1 MKSKQVKKLLSITLA
16 SAMMVSGVPTGS
28 LMIEA
33 ESTTETEKTGGTQE
47 NKAAAANGENTGST
61 EGNAAGNTGEGE
73 NKGTTENTGEGE
85 DKGTTE
91 NTGEGENK
99 GETGETPVKQPV
111 SLTWDLETSEISYDG
126 NNHVPTVN
134 EKVDGIKYT
143 IVQDGV
149 GEVQEAKNPGS
160 YKVTAFADAQ
170 ELKNNT
176 ITFTITK
183 AKVTL
188 EWSGLEATY
197 SGNKISLPKAKFKG
211 IDGEEKE
218 VTVVCTEDRKLQEG
232 NIYNADS
239 YKVKATLTDEQNAY
253 YELSTDAVKEN
264 VLIVTPKPV
273 DIIWENKSVT
283 YDGEAHS
290 LSYECEDYNK
300 DEVKITYDK
309 EGDFINA
316 GTYTATATIED
327 KNYAPSEN
335 TRTRTLTISPLEI
348 KVTADPKSKVYGE
361 NDCTLTYTVEALKQT
376 NLSEERIRSELG
388 DDFLTRAKCEDV
400 GSYDIDQANTPQNYN
415 VTYEGA
421 KFEIKK
427 LKIKIKAEDKSKVY
441 GEETPAL
448 TYTVTDS
455 GNTEIDIKKELGT
468 KILTVK
474 DEKEDVGSYE
484 IVLAEQPK
492 NFEVTCESAELTVE
506 KLNVEIMADAKDKI
520 FGEADPDFTYSVKLP
535 DNAKKTEEDVRD
547 ALTVKDKKTLVRKD
561 GETVGKYEISLNV
574 DPKNYNVTYHPAQ
587 LEIKKLGVTVKAN
600 PGSKIYGAKDPE
612 LTYEI
617 IIPEDSTVPKEKVQ
631 EELGENPLVRVLG
644 EDAGAYKISLDK
656 ELPDFDVT
664 FVENEFEIK
673 KLDIVVTAEPKTKI
687 YGEADPKFTYTLS
700 FPETAEGT
708 EKTEGDVRTE
718 LGEDILVRDENENV
732 GNYEIKFNADPKNYN
747 VKYEPNDLVINPLP
761 VKITAEPKTKFYG
774 EADPGL
780 TYTVEFPVQ
789 TETTKTEAD
798 VRDELGSAPLLRI
811 KGEDVGKYNIDFNVN
826 PKNYEVT
833 YSSAE
838 LKINQLPVIITA
850 EAKEKY
856 YGAADPE
863 LTYTVAFPE
872 KTETTKTEADVRK
885 AFDGNPLTRTE
896 GENAAVYKIQLIKN
910 LDNYAI
916 TYKEADFNINKLPVV
931 ITPNDGQ
938 EKIFGQKERETYGYT
953 LSFSAKA
960 TKTLLTQKKVK
971 QELGDY
977 VLTREAG
984 ESVGAYSFRILTAED
999 SDFAKTNFANFDLT
1013 LDKTSPV
1020 YAINS
1025 VDIKKVDEIN
1035 SRQGNLEVTTNLTG
1049 ARSELVS
1056 TRIKVEAEFPE
1067 TVDGISFDKNID
1079 NYITGASDGILFT
1092 TDSEK
1097 INVNTVKYEKDRKDN
1112 KKKISWD
1119 GKLPAGTILK
1129 VSIVDDKGNTVSTKP
1144 VTVTVGKV
1152 DVTMGWAETKKSS
1165 TGNYVEPKTALVL
1178 SGNNTNEK
1186 TEVMYSKT
1194 KGSGAAASYYDS
1206 TNLSFVPE
1214 INNSNS
1220 AHVMQ
1225 SVTANVV
1232 DTLNLNC
1239 TPQTLDF
1246 YVDDIAFPIS
1256 ASAIH
1261 FDNRGKEI
1269 TIQLP
1274 EKGTITNVAI
1284 PGAKVEVTG
1293 GTSNEYKLA
1302 VSWSGKT
1309 LIPTG
1314 APISV
1319 TYKDE
1324 AGHEGTGTASAN
1336 RSSVSTPIT
1345 FRIRPELNANGYLN
1359 GQRGNTLIVS
1369 GVACACEPLKI
1380 TVAGMSQTTNAA
1392 QQEVWSD
1399 SNGSWE
1405 VAFDMSRLPEG
1416 QDFTISAEYMDVS
1429 GSSYSMTAKYEAFV
1443 APATVTSPIYEAM
1456 SHISGMVEPGTA
1468 VALVING
1475 DTSKYYEFDVDRFG
1489 RISMD
1494 DVPMMFGG
1502 EDSFDIYVQDI
1513 AGNVS
1518 IQHYDIPQPEDPF
1531 EVTAQVNSLGKYF
1544 YRAEQKVSGAY
1555 AATPI
1560 SATDFEEA
1568 DTLELPLIMSMSY
1581 EVGKTTIT
1589 RGDNGIVVTSHI
1601 QLDSDIAEEDYK
1613 VENEKLYVYR
1623 TRPTVDDLRDMTGEE
1638 YKYGEEIPLGENETI
1653 WLVDSKDMTI
1663 LAEDIDELELFN
1675 YGESKEYEAYQV
1687 Q

>member
-1 MKSKQVKKLLSITLA
+1 M
-16 SAMMVSGVPTGS
+16 
-28 LMIEA
+28 
-33 ESTTETEKTGGTQE
+33 
-47 NKAAAANGENTGST
+47 
-61 EGNAAGNTGEGE
+61 
-73 NKGTTENTGEGE
+73 
-85 DKGTTE
+85 
-91 NTGEGENK
+91 
-99 GETGETPVKQPV
+99 KQPV
-111 SLTWDLETSEISYDG
+111 SLTWNLETSEISYDG

-160 YKVTAFADAQ
+160 YTVTASADAQ

-239 YKVKATLTDEQNAY
+239 YKVKATLTDEQSAY

-264 VLIVTPKPV
+264 VLIVNPKPV
-273 DIIWENKSVT
+273 DIIWEDKSVT
-283 YDGEAHS
+283 YDGEVHS

-300 DEVKITYDK
+300 DEVEITYDK

-316 GTYTATATIED
+316 GTYTATATIKD

-361 NDCTLTYTVEALKQT
+361 NDCTLTYAVEALEPT

-400 GSYDIDQANTPQNYN
+400 GFYDIDQANTPQNYN

-474 DEKEDVGSYE
+474 DEKEDVGSYK
-484 IVLAEQPK
+484 IVLAEQPE
-492 NFEVTCESAELTVE
+492 NFEVTCESAELTVK

-631 EELGENPLVRVLG
+631 EELGENPLVREFG
-644 EDAGAYKISLDK
+644 EGVRSYKISLDK

-673 KLDIVVTAEPKTKI
+673 KLDIVVTAEPKSKI
-687 YGEADPKFTYTLS
+687 YGEADPKFTYKLS

-747 VKYEPNDLVINPLP
+747 VKYEPNDLVINPLL

-774 EADPGL
+774 EADPKL
-780 TYTVEFPVQ
+780 TYTVEFPEK

-798 VRDELGSAPLLRI
+798 VRDELGSAPLLR
-811 KGEDVGKYNIDFNVN
+811 KEGEDVGSYNIAFNVN
-826 PKNYEVT
+826 QKNYKVD

-838 LKINQLPVIITA
+838 LKINQLPVTITA

-896 GENAAVYKIQLIKN
+896 GENAAVYKIQLIKK

-1067 TVDGISFDKNID
+1067 TGDGLSFDKNIVS
-1079 NYITGASDGILFT
+1079 YITGASDGIMFT

-1097 INVNTVKYEKDRKDN
+1097 INVNTGKYEKDRKDN
-1112 KKKISWD
+1112 KKKISCD

-1129 VSIVDDKGNTVSTKP
+1129 ISIVDDKGNTVSTKP

-1152 DVTMGWAETKKSS
+1152 DVKIGWGETKKSS

-1178 SGNNTNEK
+1178 SGDNAGEK
-1186 TEVMYSKT
+1186 TEVLYSKT
-1194 KGSGAAASYYDS
+1194 KGSGAVASYYDS

-1220 AHVMQ
+1220 THVMQ

-1232 DTLNLNC
+1232 DTLNLSY

-1274 EKGTITNVAI
+1274 EKGTITNVTI

-1302 VSWSGKT
+1302 VSWSGKN

-1324 AGHEGTGTASAN
+1324 AGHEGTGSASAN

-1345 FRIRPELNANGYLN
+1345 FLIRPQLNQNGYLN
-1359 GQRGNTLIVS
+1359 GGSNTLIVS
-1369 GVACACEPLKI
+1369 GVACACEPI
-1380 TVAGMSQTTNAA
+1380 RVTVGNMTQTTNATQA
-1392 QQEVWSD
+1392 ETWTD
-1399 SNGSWE
+1399 SNGAWE
-1405 VAFDMSRLPEG
+1405 VAFDMSRLPEK
-1416 QDFTISAEYMDVS
+1416 QDFVISAEYMDVS
-1429 GSSYSMTAKYEAFV
+1429 GASYSMTAKYDAYCV
-1443 APATVTSPIYEAM
+1443 KASVVSPVYEAM
-1456 SHISGMVEPGTA
+1456 THISGMVEPGTD
-1468 VALVING
+1468 VHLVVNSGGKQSIY
-1475 DTSKYYEFDVDRFG
+1475 SMDVDRFG
-1489 RISMD
+1489 RISLD

-1513 AGNVS
+1513 AGNTS
-1518 IQHYDIPQPEDPF
+1518 ISHYEIEEPEDPN
-1531 EVTAQVNSLGKYF
+1531 EVMSHINPLGKYF
-1544 YRAEQKVSGAY
+1544 LNGDKNSSEVYV
-1555 AATPI
+1555 ATPV
-1560 SATDFEEA
+1560 SASDFEENK
-1568 DTLELPLIMSMSY
+1568 DSLEIPLIMGMSY
-1581 EVGKTTIT
+1581 EVGKLNIKKQE
-1589 RGDNGIVVTSHI
+1589 NSLVVTGAVDLGENI
-1601 QLDSDIAEEDYK
+1601 DAEDYQI
-1613 VENEKLYVYR
+1613 ENEKMYVYR
-1623 TRPTVDDLRDMTGEE
+1623 TQPTADDIKNHTGEE
-1638 YKYGEEIPLGENETI
+1638 YKYGDEIPFNENETVWI
-1653 WLVDSKDMTI
+1653 VDDKDMTI
-1663 LAEDIDELELFN
+1663 LADDIEELELFDYDN
-1675 YGESKEYEAYQV
+1675 SKEYENYQEK
-1687 Q
+1687 